1 MKIDIITLFPKM
13 FDGPL
18 NESIMW
24 RAQDKKFIELNIVDL
39 RQFGIDERRTVDD
52 KPYGGGAG
60 MILRVDVIDNAL
72 KFLKVKPKSKNTKI
86 VVLDAGGE
94 KFTQKKA
101 YAYSELKRLVL
112 ICGRYEGID
121 HRVHENF
128 VDDIISIKQEI
139 LRVSGRFDNMQ
150 QVVIGRVDE
159 YSKSV
164 GDVTSE
170 IKALEKVFQNIVNP
184 LTSNI
189 KELASLTK
197 ELKQKS

>member
-86 VVLDAGGE
+86 VAITMPALIAS
-94 KFTQKKA
+94 K
-101 YAYSELKRLVL
+101 YKREVPT
-112 ICGRYEGID
+112 I
-121 HRVHENF
+121 N
-128 VDDIISIKQEI
+128 
-139 LRVSGRFDNMQ
+139 N
-150 QVVIGRVDE
+150 
-159 YSKSV
+159 
-164 GDVTSE
+164 
-170 IKALEKVFQNIVNP
+170 
-184 LTSNI
+184 
-189 KELASLTK
+189 
-197 ELKQKS
+197 